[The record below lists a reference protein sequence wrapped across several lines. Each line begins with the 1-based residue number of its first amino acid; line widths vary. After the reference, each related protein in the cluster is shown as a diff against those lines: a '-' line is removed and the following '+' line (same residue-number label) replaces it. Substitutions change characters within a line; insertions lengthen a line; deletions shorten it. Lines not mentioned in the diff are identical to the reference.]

1 MRYHWTT
8 PEDAA
13 TQICLGM
20 SSYVTELSFVQ
31 MRPGQACILSTAIQ
45 QTNSGGNVKGV
56 PFSPKVWGLLDY
68 PVPE

>member
-1 MRYHWTT
+1 M
-8 PEDAA
+8 
-13 TQICLGM
+13 G
-20 SSYVTELSFVQ
+20 